1 MSKPNKILITGT
13 GRCGTTFLMRLFA
26 HLEMPNGVKAESTE
40 RGIFSNCNSG
50 LELDVHLT
58 NVARSPYILKCPSY
72 IDKLDSAV
80 KKVEIDWLIMPIR
93 EYQEAAQS
101 RADHGR
107 AAGGYLRGSNMQT
120 ELAGAY
126 KAIAHGIKIM
136 TQHDIPFIL
145 LDFGRMVSDHTYLYN
160 KLEPI
165 MNKYDIDRKTF
176 ETAWCAASAKSKKN
190 TRNK

>member
-26 HLEMPNGVKAESTE
+26 HLEMPNGVNAASSEN
-40 RGIFSNCNSG
+40 GIFRNCNSG

-72 IDKLDSAV
+72 IDKLHEAV
-80 KKVEIDWLIMPIR
+80 KKVKIDWLIMPIR

-107 AAGGYLRGSNMQT
+107 AAGGYLRGSNVQS

-126 KAIAHGIKIM
+126 KAIAHGIRVM

-145 LDFGRMVSDHTYLYN
+145 LDFDRMVGNHTYLYN

-165 MNKYDIDRKTF
+165 MKQYNIDRQTF
-176 ETAWCAASAKSKKN
+176 ETAWNAASAKSKKN

>member
-26 HLEMPNGVKAESTE
+26 HLEMPNGVNADSSE
-40 RGIFSNCNSG
+40 RGVFGNCNSG

-72 IDKLDSAV
+72 IDKLHEAV
-80 KKVEIDWLIMPIR
+80 QKVEIDWLILPIR

-107 AAGGYLRGSNMQT
+107 AAGGYLRGSNMQS
-120 ELAGAY
+120 ELSGAY
-126 KAIAHGIKIM
+126 KAIAHGIRVM
-136 TQHDIPFIL
+136 TQYDIPFIL
-145 LDFGRMVSDHTYLYN
+145 LDFGRMVSDHRYLYN

-165 MNKYDIDRKTF
+165 MKKYAIDGKTF
-176 ETAWCAASAKSKKN
+176 ETAWIAASAKSKKN
-190 TRNK
+190 TRSK